1 MEKRSSLEKKKSKTS
16 HVSETLAL
24 IQVTAE
30 YLSKTRDSE
39 NNDLHP
45 LGVWILRI
53 HGPFNFAFGQRIV
66 KSVIGLI
73 FPKKRIQ
80 NPQTWTARYP
90 GSCNFLVQ
98 IASNNEI

>member
-53 HGPFNFAFGQRIV
+53 HGPFNFAFQQRIV
-66 KSVIGLI
+66 KSVIGL
-73 FPKKRIQ
+73 
-80 NPQTWTARYP
+80 
-90 GSCNFLVQ
+90 
-98 IASNNEI
+98 

>member
-39 NNDLHP
+39 NNDFYYIKVS
-45 LGVWILRI
+45 GIAS
-53 HGPFNFAFGQRIV
+53 GN
-66 KSVIGLI
+66 KLI
-73 FPKKRIQ
+73 KAI
-80 NPQTWTARYP
+80 RYP
-90 GSCNFLVQ
+90 HM
-98 IASNNEI
+98 